1 MLLSAWLFHKIGFHA
16 MLGSFVFGLVFPRG
30 EGTPFLYTILSKVEP
45 FATLVLLPLFFMVT
59 GLSIDLGQLR
69 NTRMELLY
77 ILLVASGGKFLG
89 SGAAAKLL
97 GANWR
102 HAIAIGTMMNTRGLT
117 EIVVLNIAQQANIL
131 DDEMF
136 AMLVLMA
143 VITTAAA
150 GPLLRLLFSPAQLV
164 KEHAADLAADA
175 ATAEAGK
182 PPPAAEASVAG
193 AARLVVL
200 PHDVASASRLLAA
213 AVATLAPGMRAHV
226 GVVRFCT
233 PADLH
238 ARTELGTG
246 LLRSPEEVLSKAQ
259 LEDAVRAIARPNLTT
274 SVTVATT
281 EDPLGDALVHIRAAA
296 PQLVVTDWPA
306 APEARAR
313 LRALVVHAPC
323 TVVLWGGGGAPAD
336 ASPRAKLPLPAAAED
351 DAVAADVPT
360 PALPPTATHPA
371 APPPR
376 RARGAALLAL
386 LRDEKAQDALVDA
399 AAARLKR
406 MSLALIARLPE
417 RLRRSDDSDDEDAP
431 CDEEAAPPPP
441 SPPAH
446 GGSIEL
452 QPHALGGAA
461 VAAPPS
467 PTTDAP
473 GSAPASALR
482 VTANDASTVVTPHS
496 MAVAAASSLSPKF
509 SKLMV
514 TGWPRDA
521 AERSELV
528 AFVHDVEH
536 DVATAAARRASRMPS
551 MHAAL
556 MRRSTSSGEVRGGV
570 SPPASPPPAAPT
582 PRGVASAP
590 DLSLPA
596 AAATDAHAADGTPDA

>member
-1 MLLSAWLFHKIGFHA
+1 
-16 MLGSFVFGLVFPRG
+16 
-30 EGTPFLYTILSKVEP
+30 
-45 FATLVLLPLFFMVT
+45 
-59 GLSIDLGQLR
+59 
-69 NTRMELLY
+69 
-77 ILLVASGGKFLG
+77 
-89 SGAAAKLL
+89 
-97 GANWR
+97 
-102 HAIAIGTMMNTRGLT
+102 
-117 EIVVLNIAQQANIL
+117 VLNIAQQANIL

-164 KEHAADLAADA
+164 KEHAADLAADTEA
-175 ATAEAGK
+175 APGGK
-182 PPPAAEASVAG
+182 PPPADEASVAPG
-193 AARLVVL
+193 TARLVVL
-200 PHDVASASRLLAA
+200 PHDVASASKLLAA

-226 GVVRFCT
+226 AVVRFCT

-259 LEDAVRAIARPNLTT
+259 LEEAVRAIARPNLTT
-274 SVTVATT
+274 AVTVATT

-313 LRALVVHAPC
+313 LRALVVHSPC
-323 TVVLWGGGGAPAD
+323 TVVLWGGGGTPAD
-336 ASPRAKLPLPAAAED
+336 SSPRGGAKLPSAAED
-351 DAVAADVPT
+351 GDGATAAAAAADVPT
-360 PALPPTATHPA
+360 PALPPTASHPS
-371 APPPR
+371 APHR
-376 RARGAALLAL
+376 RRGAALLAV

-406 MSLALIARLPE
+406 MSDALIARLPE
-417 RLRRSDDSDDEDAP
+417 RLRRSDDSDDDELP
-431 CDEEAAPPPP
+431 SDEESAPPPP

-452 QPHALGGAA
+452 QPHALG
-461 VAAPPS
+461 AAPPS
-467 PTTDAP
+467 PTTDA
-473 GSAPASALR
+473 ASQLR
-482 VTANDASTVVTPHS
+482 VTANDAAGVVTPHT

-528 AFVHDVEH
+528 AFVHFVEQ
-536 DVATAAARRASRMPS
+536 DVALAVARRASRMPS
-551 MHAAL
+551 LHAAL

-570 SPPASPPPAAPT
+570 SPPVSPPPVA
-582 PRGVASAP
+582 PRGAVSAP
-590 DLSLPA
+590 ELLPPPQEPQEPN
-596 AAATDAHAADGTPDA
+596 AADA